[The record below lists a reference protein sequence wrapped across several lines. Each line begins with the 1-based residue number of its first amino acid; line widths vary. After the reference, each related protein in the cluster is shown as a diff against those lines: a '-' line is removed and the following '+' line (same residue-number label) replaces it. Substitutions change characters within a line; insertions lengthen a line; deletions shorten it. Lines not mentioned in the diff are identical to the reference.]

1 MRRFFGLK
9 TVVFGLACAFAT
21 VGQAQTLKIGL
32 ASEPTAVDP
41 HYHQTTPNE
50 ALISHIFE
58 ALVKMSPDMEMQPL
72 LASKWESTDDHTW
85 TFYLDENARFSNGEP
100 FTANDVIY
108 SFCRILNNETGIGS
122 GLTNVARRIK
132 AIEAPDEKTVRLITA
147 NPYPVLPN
155 ELARV

>member
-1 MRRFFGLK
+1 
-9 TVVFGLACAFAT
+9 
-21 VGQAQTLKIGL
+21 
-32 ASEPTAVDP
+32 
-41 HYHQTTPNE
+41 
-50 ALISHIFE
+50 
-58 ALVKMSPDMEMQPL
+58 
-72 LASKWESTDDHTW
+72 
-85 TFYLDENARFSNGEP
+85 
-100 FTANDVIY
+100 VIY